1 MKELQTELTLYMD
14 LRGIIFDKNTLEAL
28 KRFEIE
34 AFPYEYN

>member
-14 LRGIIFDKNTLEAL
+14 LRGIIFDSTTLAML
-28 KRFEIE
+28 KRFEVE

>member
-1 MKELQTELTLYMD
+1 MSELQTELTLYMD
-14 LRGIIFDKNTLEAL
+14 LRGILFDQQTLSLL